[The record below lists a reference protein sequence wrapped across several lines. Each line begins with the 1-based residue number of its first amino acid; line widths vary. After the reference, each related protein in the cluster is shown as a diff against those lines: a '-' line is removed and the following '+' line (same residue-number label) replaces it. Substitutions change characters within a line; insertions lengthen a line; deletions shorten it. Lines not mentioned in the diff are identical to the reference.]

1 MRFIV
6 CSIPF
11 IHSVPLRQL
20 RRASVV
26 VVVASVVASVVAIVV
41 VVEPSVVAIGRTVM
55 FLS

>member
-20 RRASVV
+20 RRASVD
-26 VVVASVVASVVAIVV
+26 VVVASVLASVVAIVV